1 MEIQLP
7 QPTQGKSFVDQFRDS
22 APYINAFRGRTFVI
36 VFGGEAVLDDQFPSL
51 IHDFVLL
58 NSLGIRLVLVH
69 GTRPQVEARLKKQGA
84 SLEYV
89 NGLRVTDET
98 ALTCVKEA
106 AGAVRVDIE
115 ALLSMGLANSPMAG
129 ARIRVVSGNSITAKP
144 LGIHGGIDFQH
155 TGEVRRI
162 DAQAIKLQLDQD
174 ALVLLSPL
182 GYSPTGEVFNLSAE
196 DVATSAA
203 IALKADKVL
212 YLTEDSDLRDSRK
225 RLTREL
231 SLEQAQKLLASRRRL
246 SANMERILKS
256 SINLCLNGV
265 NRVHIINRL
274 TDGALLQELFTRD
287 GIGTLINA
295 DRYERTRQATID
307 DVPGI
312 LELITPLE
320 ESDVLVRRSREQ
332 LEMEIDHFA
341 IMERDGMI
349 IACAAVHPFFANK
362 KVVSKEAGNKKPKEQ
377 MAELSCLAV
386 HPDYQD
392 VGRGNA
398 LLKYIEQY
406 ALEQNMQKLF
416 ALTTK
421 SSHWFVERGFKKADI
436 KTLPM
441 KRKALYNYKRNSKV
455 FIKPLS

>member
-1 MEIQLP
+1 MP
-7 QPTQGKSFVDQFRDS
+7 KPDQGKSFVTLFRDS

-36 VFGGEAVLDDQFPSL
+36 VFGGEAVLDDQFSSL

-129 ARIRVVSGNSITAKP
+129 ARIRVASGNVITAKP
-144 LGIHGGIDFQH
+144 LGIHGGIDYQH

-162 DAQAIKLQLDQD
+162 DAEAIKLQLDQD

-212 YLTEDSDLRDSRK
+212 YLTEGPDSDLRDSRK

-246 SANMERILKS
+246 SKNIERILKS
-256 SINLCLNGV
+256 SVNLCLNGI
-265 NRVHIINRL
+265 NRVHIIHRQ

-287 GIGTLINA
+287 GVGTLINA
-295 DRYERTRQATID
+295 DRYERTRQAVID

-320 ESDVLVRRSREQ
+320 QKDVLVRRSREQ

-349 IACAAVHPFFANK
+349 IACAAVHPFFVKKNPNNK
-362 KVVSKEAGNKKPKEQ
+362 TEEQ

-386 HPDYQD
+386 HPDYRD

-398 LLKYIEQY
+398 LLNYIEQH
-406 ALEQNMQKLF
+406 ALDQGMQKLF

-421 SSHWFVERGFKKADI
+421 SSHWFIERGFRKADI

-455 FIKPLS
+455 FIKSLA